1 MGWSIS
7 SPSYHPLASIDSNGR
22 FTFDRHTSDTVYT
35 IAYND
40 SECGTITKDITI
52 YACETPPEP
61 TCVCDSF
68 STVGAG
74 NTVPATIDGV
84 EYLVGRY
91 TGATNCSSNLYQSGM
106 RSGTSFLGSFRFSG
120 GNIYAQ
126 VNSANYTT
134 STRQGQY
141 NIYQSSC
148 SDYITVTQA
157 AGSTPPASCD
167 SCSAINIHNITPVS
181 NVPSG
186 TNIELATF
194 NTDCDTTNMTAS
206 DTGGISMSNLTVVGR
221 HSGTYQVIAGRVN
234 PNTTSGVLGSV
245 VSIYIGNSSTA
256 CKTFNIA
263 QNAGTCNPNPRFSK
277 ISCVNGDQSCT
288 VTTTQTCGATV
299 INYQMTGGTVTTS
312 GGFNVSTAGTY
323 TFTPGAVM
331 PAGNVTI
338 KWWVL
343 ADHSVSGTTTVSCDG
358 PCSQSQWT
366 FTVEAKNTTSNETVY
381 VNGVEIHTA
390 GTTLSYTQSG
400 RVQLVPGASTSFNNV
415 RFTGSAG
422 VGDSITAVALLLS
435 CSNSGGEAPR
445 TILCDL
451 TGTSRTIQDG
461 AHYRIEYNGGLGCS

>member
-1 MGWSIS
+1 MGTWSIS
-7 SPSYHPLASIDSNGR
+7 PNSLASIDSNGLV
-22 FTFDRHTSDTVYT
+22 TFLQHTSDTTYT
-35 IAYND
+35 ITYQD
-40 SECGTITKDITI
+40 DDCGTITKSVTV
-52 YACETPPEP
+52 YACDVPPEP
-61 TCVCDSF
+61 SCVCDTF
-68 STVGAG
+68 STAGAG
-74 NTVPATIDGV
+74 TTVPATVDGV

-91 TGATNCSSNLYQSGM
+91 TGATNCSSSLYQSGM
-106 RSGTSFLGSFRFSG
+106 RSGTAFLGSFRFSG
-120 GNIYAQ
+120 GNIYAK
-126 VNSANYTT
+126 VSADNYTT
-134 STRQGQY
+134 STRQGQF

-148 SDYITVTQA
+148 NDYITVTQA
-157 AGSTPPASCD
+157 AGSPPPAGCSTCD
-167 SCSAINIHNITPVS
+167 DLGIHNLNPVS
-181 NVPSG
+181 NVGGG
-186 TNIELATF
+186 TNVELATF
-194 NTDCDTTNMTAS
+194 NTYCDTTNMTAS
-206 DTGGISMSNLTVVGR
+206 ASGGINMYDLRVVGR

-234 PNTTSGVLGSV
+234 PNTGSGVLGSV
-245 VSIYIGNSSTA
+245 VSIYMGGSSTA
-256 CKTFNIA
+256 CKTFSVS

-277 ISCVNGDQSCT
+277 ISCVNGYQTCT

-312 GGFNVSTAGTY
+312 GGFNVSAAGTY

-343 ADHSVSGTTTVSCDG
+343 ADPSVSGTTTVSCDG

-400 RVQLVPGASTSFNNV
+400 RIRLVPGASTTFNNV

-422 VGDSITAVALLLS
+422 VGDSITSVALLMS
-435 CSNSGGEAPR
+435 CSSSSGDTPR
-445 TILCDL
+445 TILCNL

-461 AHYRIEYNGGLGCS
+461 AHYRIEYNGGLGC